1 MVVGISA
8 EGWNTEADVSLN
20 LNQNE
25 YSDNWA
31 GAELGFDF
39 LGFQVLPA
47 GRKAT
52 CCQSE

>member
-31 GAELGFDF
+31 GAELGSISWAFNAN
-39 LGFQVLPA
+39 LLAESNLLP
-47 GRKAT
+47 K
-52 CCQSE
+52 